1 MHNTLLA
8 DERSVIAD
16 LSWLSEGYAQKSF
29 AAQAPAAELGGQHT
43 AGERRLTKPSQ
54 RLRVRPNTRS
64 CRTGTVL
71 LVQPNITPVPTAT
84 AKAAMLPQKK
94 LFVATTVRVL
104 CVLQRI
110 LCVGQGRAFRGK
122 DEGQNQAQAAGRGCD
137 GGGERKRAVRVL
149 RQLIVLRYQKK
160 TRRREAKRREA
171 TRSEVVEDLERGGAR
186 ALPRSTGTPREPVL
200 AHGPASGAP
209 PAG

>member
-1 MHNTLLA
+1 MHITSLA

-16 LSWLSEGYAQKSF
+16 LSWLSEGYAQKVSRHKLPLPSLVGSILLAKKRTKSNRF
-29 AAQAPAAELGGQHT
+29 V
-43 AGERRLTKPSQ
+43 RLTMPSQ
-54 RLRVRPNTRS
+54 RLRVRSNTRS

-160 TRRREAKRREA
+160 TNEA
-171 TRSEVVEDLERGGAR
+171 T
-186 ALPRSTGTPREPVL
+186 
-200 AHGPASGAP
+200 
-209 PAG
+209 